1 MVSTIHCQC
10 LHEGAL
16 DHATYVEDQ
25 KCKEFN
31 RNSGHHCN
39 GQFTSKSNGVEYVH
53 GAGAFSS
60 AYLTKKGGIL
70 FLPKKYNNRYN
81 IMLFKKNLYSSLYF

>member
-31 RNSGHHCN
+31 SDSGHHCN
-39 GQFTSKSNGVEYVH
+39 GQFTSKSNGVEYLH

-70 FLPKKYNNRYN
+70 FLPIKYNNRYTT
-81 IMLFKKNLYSSLYF
+81 II